1 MDRRGNDFV
10 ESESIKTEKEIEKE
24 KQTVGRIKEEQSQLK
39 KDIDSIKEYQIRFV
53 FCISIIQIISSSV
66 SKRSLIL

>member
-1 MDRRGNDFV
+1 LDRRGNDFV

-53 FCISIIQIISSSV
+53 FFFNYSRI
-66 SKRSLIL
+66 R